1 MKTISKILAASRYI
15 VLIAVFGTLV
25 SSLIL
30 LVYEALVVAEGVYE
44 VVAKG
49 SISKGAA
56 KLLAVD
62 LIQAVDV
69 FLIAIAV
76 YMISLGLY
84 VLFIDPELP
93 LPKWL
98 RFRDLEDLKGNL
110 ISIVI
115 AVLAVLFLREAV
127 SWDGTRDLL
136 ELAAALT
143 LVIGVLILYLSK
155 KGDRQG

>member
-1 MKTISKILAASRYI
+1 MKTMSQILVASRYL
-15 VLIAVFGTLV
+15 VLIAVLGTLV

-30 LVYEALVVAEGVYE
+30 LVYEALVVAEGVFE
-44 VVAKG
+44 ILAEG
-49 SISKGAA
+49 RISKNAA
-56 KLLAVD
+56 KLIAVD

-84 VLFIDPELP
+84 VLFIDGDLA

-98 RFRDLEDLKGNL
+98 KFRDLEDLKANL

-127 SWDGTRDLL
+127 SWDGTRNLL

-143 LVIGVLILYLSK
+143 LVIGVLILYLSQ

>member
-1 MKTISKILAASRYI
+1 MKLMRRLLAASRYI
-15 VLIAVFGTLV
+15 VLLAVFGTLV
-25 SSLIL
+25 ASLLL
-30 LVYEALVVAEGVYE
+30 LVYESLVVAEGVYN
-44 VVAKG
+44 VITKG
-49 SISKGAA
+49 VISKGDA
-56 KLLAVD
+56 KLIAVD
-62 LIQAVDV
+62 LVQAVDV

-84 VLFIDPELP
+84 VLFIDDSVP

-127 SWDGTRDLL
+127 SWDGTRNLL
-136 ELAAALT
+136 ELAGALT
-143 LVIGVLILYLSK
+143 LIIGVLIFYLSR
-155 KGDRQG
+155 KGDRQA

>member
-1 MKTISKILAASRYI
+1 MSKILASSRYI
-15 VLIAVFGTLV
+15 VLIAVLGTLV

-30 LVYEALVVAEGVYE
+30 LVYEALVVAEGLFKVI
-44 VVAKG
+44 AKG
-49 SISKGAA
+49 AISKGDA

-62 LIQAVDV
+62 LVQAVDV
-69 FLIAIAV
+69 FLIGIAV

-84 VLFIDPELP
+84 VLFIDSELR

-98 RFRDLEDLKGNL
+98 KFRDLEDLKGNL

-127 SWDGTRDLL
+127 SWDGTRNLL

-143 LVIGVLILYLSK
+143 LIIGVLTFYLSK
-155 KGDRQG
+155 KSGRQD

>member
-1 MKTISKILAASRYI
+1 MNFLSKVLASSRYV
-15 VLIAVFGTLV
+15 VLIAVLGTLAA
-25 SSLIL
+25 SLVL
-30 LVYEALVVAEGVYE
+30 MVYEALVVAEGVFD
-44 VVAKG
+44 V
-49 SISKGAA
+49 IQKGAVSTDKA

-62 LIQAVDV
+62 LVQAVDV

-84 VLFIDPELP
+84 VLFIDASLA

-98 RFRDLEDLKGNL
+98 KFRDLEDLKGNL

-127 SWDGTRDLL
+127 SWDGTRNLL
-136 ELAAALT
+136 ELGAALT
-143 LVIGVLILYLSK
+143 LIIGVLIFYLSRK
-155 KGDRQG
+155 SDRQE